1 MEAPRLCSSRRLFD
15 RFAKAAAPVLVAS
28 ILATSN
34 AGAALAGEKTGEYIF
49 QGNCQACHAGGNNII
64 SAYSLFILRTSFSP
78 GFQCS
83 YSAFC
88 LALRTV
94 SDKTLKKEALEKY
107 LDGGFKPEAVAKQ
120 VTNGKGAMPAF
131 GNRLSDD
138 EIALVAEYVIST
150 SEAGWE

>member
-1 MEAPRLCSSRRLFD
+1 MRTRFLFFERHFHRVFNAHILLSVLLC
-15 RFAKAAAPVLVAS
+15 
-28 ILATSN
+28 
-34 AGAALAGEKTGEYIF
+34 
-49 QGNCQACHAGGNNII
+49 
-64 SAYSLFILRTSFSP
+64 
-78 GFQCS
+78 
-83 YSAFC
+83 
-88 LALRTV
+88 TV

>member
-1 MEAPRLCSSRRLFD
+1 ML
-15 RFAKAAAPVLVAS
+15 
-28 ILATSN
+28 
-34 AGAALAGEKTGEYIF
+34 IF
-49 QGNCQACHAGGNNII
+49 C
-64 SAYSLFILRTSFSP
+64 FFV
-78 GFQCS
+78 
-83 YSAFC
+83 
-88 LALRTV
+88 LRTV
-94 SDKTLKKEALEKY
+94 SDKTLKKKEALEKY

>member
-1 MEAPRLCSSRRLFD
+1 MTVIF
-15 RFAKAAAPVLVAS
+15 
-28 ILATSN
+28 
-34 AGAALAGEKTGEYIF
+34 TGFSMLIF
-49 QGNCQACHAGGNNII
+49 C
-64 SAYSLFILRTSFSP
+64 FFV
-78 GFQCS
+78 
-83 YSAFC
+83 
-88 LALRTV
+88 LRTV